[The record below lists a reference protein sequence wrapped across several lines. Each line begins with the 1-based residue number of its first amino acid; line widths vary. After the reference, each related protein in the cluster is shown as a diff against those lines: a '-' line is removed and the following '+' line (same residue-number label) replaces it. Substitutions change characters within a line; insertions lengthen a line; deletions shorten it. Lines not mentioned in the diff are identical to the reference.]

1 MLAVPNV
8 STAPAGA
15 AGSWTLQLATL
26 RPPDADEYELQPPL
40 SVVEVDTCVEAADGV
55 GAGTGVEAAVYTAS
69 AQAPPEG
76 MPVLAQAAYVP
87 VVEHPLLWPALW

>member
-1 MLAVPNV
+1 
-8 STAPAGA
+8 
-15 AGSWTLQLATL
+15 L

-55 GAGTGVEAAVYTAS
+55 GAGAAVYTAS

-76 MPVLAQAAYVP
+76 MPVLAQAANGP
-87 VVEHPLLWPALW
+87 LVEHVLVWPALW